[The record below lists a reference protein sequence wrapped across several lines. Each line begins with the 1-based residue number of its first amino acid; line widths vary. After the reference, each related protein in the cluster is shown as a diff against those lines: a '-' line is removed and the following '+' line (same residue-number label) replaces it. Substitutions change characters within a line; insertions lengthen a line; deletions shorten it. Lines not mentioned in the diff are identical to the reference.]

1 LTAGEKTERMAWT
14 KIFRRSLSMKKVTA
28 FVGTARKKHTHNA
41 VCQFLENLRSHG
53 DVETEIV
60 ALSDYRLGTCRGC
73 KVCFEKGEAFCPLKD
88 DRDVL
93 LEKMMASDGVVFA
106 SPNYSFQVSAIL
118 KTFLDRLG
126 FVFHRP
132 RFFGKTFTSIVA
144 QGIYGGGK
152 IVKYLDFVG
161 NGLGFNTV
169 KGSCFRA
176 FEPMTD
182 KEKQKI
188 DKALEKQSARFY
200 GRMMKPA
207 YPAPMWIKLMA
218 FRMGRTS
225 MRLELDERSFDFRYF
240 QDQSWF
246 ESDYYYPVR
255 LGVWKRLAGGL
266 FDSIQARISRNRK
279 S

>member
-1 LTAGEKTERMAWT
+1 MIQNFKHTERGYGGQD
-14 KIFRRSLSMKKVTA
+14 MKRVTA
-28 FVGTARKKHTHNA
+28 FVGSARKKYTYDAAH
-41 VCQFLENLRSHG
+41 QFLDNLQSLG
-53 DVETEIV
+53 DVEYEIV
-60 ALSDYRLGTCRGC
+60 ALSDHRLGTCRGC
-73 KVCFEKGEAFCPLKD
+73 KLCFEKGEEFCPLKD

-93 LEKMMASDGVVFA
+93 IEKMMASDGVVFA
-106 SPNYSFQVSAIL
+106 SPNYSFQVSAIM
-118 KTFLDRLG
+118 KIFLDRLG

-144 QGIYGGGK
+144 QGIYGGNK

-169 KGSCFRA
+169 KGSCFTA
-176 FEPMTD
+176 LEPMTE

-188 DKALEKQSARFY
+188 DRALAGQSKRFY
-200 GRMMKPA
+200 ERLVKPA
-207 YPAPMWIKLMA
+207 YPVPTLFKLMA

-225 MRLELDERSFDFRYF
+225 IRLELDDSNRDYTYYK
-240 QDQSWF
+240 DKGWF

-255 LGVWKRLAGGL
+255 LGVLKKLAGGL
-266 FDSIQARISRNRK
+266 FDSIATRMTRKRK